1 MSLFAICFFV
11 LRRLYIGL
19 SQESNKVHMKYIYIY
34 ILRTQVLVWNMVV
47 GRRPSK
53 CASWKLESSLNDVTI
68 IIISFILHTGEYRVQ
83 IIFETKKHVQTRTLS
98 VANIIY
104 MLVTVTS
111 IRRINIIQ
119 TYSLLQRSS
128 Y

>member
-1 MSLFAICFFV
+1 
-11 LRRLYIGL
+11 
-19 SQESNKVHMKYIYIY
+19 
-34 ILRTQVLVWNMVV
+34 MVV

-98 VANIIY
+98 VANTIY
-104 MLVTVTS
+104 RTTG
-111 IRRINIIQ
+111 IGNINKK
-119 TYSLLQRSS
+119 
-128 Y
+128 